1 MDVAT
6 SVFLIVY
13 LGLLF
18 YGCVCSTWYSIE
30 FDQHNNSAWAPAL
43 APIKIIMGIGI
54 FLTLLQAVSEFFK
67 AVARSRGLL
76 LGEEVPERLI
86 VESGYVE
93 PEAEPQLVGVVAD
106 TSRTP
111 QVFATAQ
118 ANGSVR

>member
-106 TSRTP
+106 TSSTP

>member
-1 MDVAT
+1 
-6 SVFLIVY
+6 
-13 LGLLF
+13 
-18 YGCVCSTWYSIE
+18 
-30 FDQHNNSAWAPAL
+30 
-43 APIKIIMGIGI
+43 MGIGI

-106 TSRTP
+106 TSSTP
-111 QVFATAQ
+111 QVFATAH
-118 ANGSVR
+118 ANSSAR